1 MTYSLTLYP
10 LLHSFRRMAELDK
23 SLVILYPCTAT
34 FDVRNIALNVN
45 APMDFRI
52 KEITNF
58 NIPDCVV
65 TLFSLKI

>member
-1 MTYSLTLYP
+1 
-10 LLHSFRRMAELDK
+10 MAELDK